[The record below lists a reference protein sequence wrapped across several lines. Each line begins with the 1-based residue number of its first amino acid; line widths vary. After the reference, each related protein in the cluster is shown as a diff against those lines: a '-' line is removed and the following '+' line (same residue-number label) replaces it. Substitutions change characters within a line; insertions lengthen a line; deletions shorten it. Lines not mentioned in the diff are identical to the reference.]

1 MKKLSPRLHA
11 SLALLLGLAVCLPA
25 AAQWKW
31 RDAAGKVQYS
41 DRPPPASVPEK
52 DILQR
57 PGGALRIAAPAPV
70 AAAAA
75 SAPEASA
82 KPAAPAVDKELE
94 ARKKKEEQERE
105 AKRRAEEEKL
115 AKARA
120 ENCARARSYQQS
132 LESGMRIARTND
144 KGEREILDDAARAQE
159 MERTRQVIAS
169 DCK

>member
-1 MKKLSPRLHA
+1 MNDVTPRLRA
-11 SLALLLGLAVCLPA
+11 TLVLLLGLAACLPA

-31 RDAAGKVQYS
+31 RDASGKVQYS
-41 DRPPPASVPEK
+41 DRPPPAAVPEK

-57 PGGALRIAAPAPV
+57 PAGTLRVAPTPAPA
-70 AAAAA
+70 A
-75 SAPEASA
+75 SSADAGASVKPTAP
-82 KPAAPAVDKELE
+82 PVDKELE
-94 ARKKKEEQERE
+94 ARKKKEEQEQD

-120 ENCARARSYQQS
+120 ENCSRARGYLQS

-159 MERTRQVIAS
+159 VQRARQVIAS